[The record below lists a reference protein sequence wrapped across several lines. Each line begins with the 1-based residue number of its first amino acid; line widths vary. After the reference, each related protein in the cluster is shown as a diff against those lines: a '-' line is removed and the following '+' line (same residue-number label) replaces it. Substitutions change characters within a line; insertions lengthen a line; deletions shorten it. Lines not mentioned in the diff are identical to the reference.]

1 MVTVVADRYRL
12 LNRLGAGGMS
22 VVWRAHDDV
31 LDRDVAVKILSSDL
45 AADTDLLH
53 RIRVEARSAARL
65 RHPNVVEVHD
75 YGETDEGLPYV
86 VMELVDGRSLAQVL
100 AEGALPWRSA
110 ALVCSQVADA
120 LAAAHARG
128 IVHRDVKPSNV
139 MVTPES
145 VKLVDF
151 GISATVGEA
160 DGVGGEVYG
169 TPAYLAPER
178 LAGGRVRP
186 ATDVYALGLL
196 LYMSL
201 AGRMP
206 WRASTTTQ
214 MLRAHRYLH
223 PSALPPVEGLP
234 YELADLC
241 HQCLAKDPA
250 DRPSAAAAAS
260 VLADA
265 AGVTPA
271 ASLLT
276 MLDAPTEELRTRGRH
291 RPLIAAS
298 AIAFLLLVTGIG
310 WFGSRDRPRDVEALT
325 AVLPAATLECTVGY
339 TVRSALNG
347 KLSTAVIITN
357 TGRSTASDWRLTFDL
372 PDGQAC
378 PGLEHGLGA
387 NRSRDAV
394 QGCRPAGRGQAGD
407 RLRRELHGRHHAAG
421 RVSRQRHDL
430 PVTAVGRRPD
440 HGARH
445 HSGDHAGQARANGW
459 TARCRQGRQQR
470 QGQQQQRQGQREGQ
484 GQGQGQEGQGLNVT
498 PGLGAKPP
506 APNGPTT

>member
-1 MVTVVADRYRL
+1 VVAVVADRYRL

-31 LDRDVAVKILSSDL
+31 LDREVAVKVLSADL

-53 RIRVEARSAARL
+53 RIQVEARSAARL
-65 RHPNVVEVHD
+65 HHPNVVEVHD

-110 ALVCSQVADA
+110 ALVCSQVAAA

-139 MVTPES
+139 MVAPES

-160 DGVGGEVYG
+160 DGVDGEVYG

-178 LAGGRVRP
+178 LAGGTVRP

-196 LYMSL
+196 LYMTL
-201 AGRMP
+201 AGHMP

-214 MLRAHRYLH
+214 MLRAHRYLD

-234 YELADLC
+234 YEVADLC

-250 DRPSAAAAAS
+250 DRPSAAEAARI
-260 VLADA
+260 LADA

-271 ASLLT
+271 ASLLA
-276 MLDAPTEELRTRGRH
+276 MLDAPTEEIRTRGRR

-298 AIAFLLLVTGIG
+298 VIAFLLLVAGIG
-310 WFGSRDRPRDVEALT
+310 WFGGRDQPRDVEALT
-325 AVLPAATLECTVGY
+325 AVPPAPTLECTVGY

-347 KLSTAVIITN
+347 ELSTAVIITN

-372 PDGQAC
+372 PDGQKLVRGWSTGWAQT
-378 PGLEHGLGA
+378 GRAMQFSGA
-387 NRSRDAV
+387 DL
-394 QGCRPAGRGQAGD
+394 PAGGKLATGFDASYTAATTLPGEFRVDDTICRSQLSVAG
-407 RLRRELHGRHHAAG
+407 LT
-421 RVSRQRHDL
+421 
-430 PVTAVGRRPD
+430 TAPATTPATTPAKR
-440 HGARH
+440 ALT
-445 HSGDHAGQARANGW
+445 AGQPAAVSADNSGKGSSNSGKGNG
-459 TARCRQGRQQR
+459 
-470 QGQQQQRQGQREGQ
+470 EGKDK
-484 GQGQGQEGQGLNVT
+484 GKKGKG
-498 PGLGAKPP
+498 
-506 APNGPTT
+506 